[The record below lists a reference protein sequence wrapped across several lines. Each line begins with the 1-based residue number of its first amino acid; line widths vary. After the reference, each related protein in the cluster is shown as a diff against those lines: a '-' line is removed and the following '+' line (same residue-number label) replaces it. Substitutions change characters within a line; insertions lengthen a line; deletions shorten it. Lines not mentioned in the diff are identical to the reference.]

1 MLYLECYFKLI
12 HIKFYSLAMEKRLFS
27 WMVKIEN
34 ELKEQQKLLAAIY
47 SKLQDKDLLEDDG
60 FDLSFLPNKNEDDI
74 LQWEKYLENSLNFK
88 AAVSFAF

>member
-1 MLYLECYFKLI
+1 
-12 HIKFYSLAMEKRLFS
+12 MEKRLFS